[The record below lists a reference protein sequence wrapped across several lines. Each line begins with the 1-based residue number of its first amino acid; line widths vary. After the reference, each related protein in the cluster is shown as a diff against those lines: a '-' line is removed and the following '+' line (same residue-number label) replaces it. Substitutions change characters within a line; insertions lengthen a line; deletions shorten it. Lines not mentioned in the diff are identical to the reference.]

1 MEPVLDNHA
10 IVDDKRIAYRDDGEG
25 RPVVL
30 IHGTPSHSY
39 IWREVIP
46 GLEGAGYRVLAY
58 DLLGYGLSERPLTAD
73 TSVAAQARI
82 LEGLLDVWGIEQAD
96 VVAHDIGGATAM
108 ILAVRRPERF
118 RSLTLID
125 TVSYDSWPSRS
136 WQAIIRDHLH
146 EYHRMPLE
154 DFREMMIRQL
164 SMTVY
169 DKGRMSGEVLEAYL
183 APLSSDLGKASFF
196 AHQVSH
202 YDSRYTQEITGDLKR
217 LPIPTRVLWAE
228 QDEWQPLSYGRH
240 LAEDIPGAS
249 LEVIPEAGHF
259 LMEDAPEKVVE
270 ELRGFLA
277 RKAAG

>member
-1 MEPVLDNHA
+1 
-10 IVDDKRIAYRDDGEG
+10 
-25 RPVVL
+25 
-30 IHGTPSHSY
+30 
-39 IWREVIP
+39 
-46 GLEGAGYRVLAY
+46 
-58 DLLGYGLSERPLTAD
+58 
-73 TSVAAQARI
+73 
-82 LEGLLDVWGIEQAD
+82 
-96 VVAHDIGGATAM
+96 M